1 MRGLEIK
8 REEAISGG
16 ELNFFPL
23 ALELIASPRL
33 GFKGP
38 FHGYLRVTAE
48 GGGDN
53 GQALYDAP
61 DPPQMNMLE
70 PGA

>member
-1 MRGLEIK
+1 MGRGL
-8 REEAISGG
+8 
-16 ELNFFPL
+16 NFVPL
-23 ALELIASPRL
+23 ASELIPSPRSE
-33 GFKGP
+33 FNDC
-38 FHGYLRVTAE
+38 FQGYLRVTAE

-61 DPPQMNMLE
+61 DPPQMHTLE